1 MQNERDIIEIDLLEM
16 LLYMRSR
23 WYWFVASTVAA
34 VLIGMFICLFFITPQ
49 YKSTSK
55 IIILSQSNTG
65 AMTYSDIQLAERLT
79 KDFEELIKSRSVL
92 ESVIAECGLDEG
104 YGSLLGRVSVENVSD
119 TRIISITV
127 EDPSA
132 NNAQTIADAIRE
144 TAAQHIK
151 NVTDVEAVNIVETAN
166 LPSAPSSPSKT
177 MWAVLSA
184 LLGFGLVLVIELIH
198 FLSDDTIKS
207 AEDAEKYLGLTTL
220 GVIPK
225 MEEDAKVKAKVKGV
239 ANGRRKKLA

>member
-1 MQNERDIIEIDLLEM
+1 MQEERDMIEIDLLEM

-23 WYWFVASTVAA
+23 WYWFAASTLAA
-34 VLIGMFICLFFITPQ
+34 LLIGLSICLFFITPQ

-79 KDFEELIKSRSVL
+79 KDFEELIKSRNVL
-92 ESVIAECGLDEG
+92 ESVITNWGLSEN
-104 YGSLLGRVSVENVSD
+104 YNSLLERISVENVTD

-127 EDPSA
+127 EDPSPTA
-132 NNAQTIADAIRE
+132 AQTIADAIRE

-166 LPSAPSSPSKT
+166 LPTAPSSPSKT

-184 LLGFGLVLVIELIH
+184 FLGFGLVLVIELIH

-207 AEDAEKYLGLTTL
+207 ADDAEKYLGLTTL

-225 MEEDAKVKAKVKGV
+225 MEDDPKAKAKT
-239 ANGRRKKLA
+239 AAKGRRKKLA